1 MKGFIKLKRPSE
13 ECNNPTTNKT
23 REEKVENNDT
33 AIQPASTLEKETTIK
48 PHHPC
53 FKGREKQTNK
63 EIKQDR
69 KLKYI
74 VRHQP

>member
-1 MKGFIKLKRPSE
+1 MKGFIKLKRLSE
-13 ECNNPTTNKT
+13 ECNNPTANKT

-33 AIQPASTLEKETTIK
+33 AIQPTSTLEEETTIK

-53 FKGREKQTNK
+53 FRGSKKQTKK
-63 EIKQDR
+63 EIKQDS